1 MMKAASKAGKQGKV
15 KNSLHDKTF
24 TPRAAAAACMQIL
37 DIEKTDHCLDPAR
50 GGGAF
55 YDQFPCDEDHKHYCE
70 IVISVF
76 NIEPR
81 FAKLVSNDPQAWA
94 NAIFVAQRVGRNTAR
109 CICSVFVLRKQK

>member
-1 MMKAASKAGKQGKV
+1 MMKAASQAGKQGKV

-70 IVISVF
+70 IDEDIDFLTPLS
-76 NIEPR
+76 
-81 FAKLVSNDPQAWA
+81 LV
-94 NAIFVAQRVGRNTAR
+94 NA
-109 CICSVFVLRKQK
+109 